1 MCVWWN
7 FEGMLHF
14 ELVPDGHTVNTKF
27 YAQQQQWVCDVT
39 CNWSIEDVYSYSMTI
54 SPENTANVTKYKLGE
69 LDRLEALLQP
79 VYSLDLAPSN
89 YHLFHDMTRFLQR
102 WRFNNVNKVEEG
114 AGGFFAFKLAKW
126 YKHGIE
132 LLVQRWQQ
140 TIEYD
145 CVYFKEQMLYV
156 ICLNY

>member
-1 MCVWWN
+1 
-7 FEGMLHF
+7 
-14 ELVPDGHTVNTKF
+14 
-27 YAQQQQWVCDVT
+27 
-39 CNWSIEDVYSYSMTI
+39 MTI